1 MARHAT
7 EPQPYPSPSST
18 RSVSPHLAA
27 TSTAEV
33 RRIAVVRTDA
43 LSGVGEEPRD
53 VPYPD
58 QSPLIKVTL
67 ALFVI

>member
-1 MARHAT
+1 
-7 EPQPYPSPSST
+7 
-18 RSVSPHLAA
+18 LAA

-67 ALFVI
+67 SLALFVI